1 MKVDIQLSKEAEKDV
16 LRSFSWYESAKE
28 GLGDE
33 FLEAL
38 DFALKAIGE
47 NPKAYSFR
55 YKKLVRAYLMDRF
68 PFLIFYVLKKGS
80 VDVISVFHTSQ
91 NPKVWKKRI

>member
-16 LRSFSWYESAKE
+16 LKSFSWYESAKE

-38 DFALKAIGE
+38 DFALKAKI
-47 NPKAYSFR
+47 PKPILFDTKS
-55 YKKLVRAYLMDRF
+55 
-68 PFLIFYVLKKGS
+68 
-80 VDVISVFHTSQ
+80 
-91 NPKVWKKRI
+91 W